1 MIDGKERYLTVVTL
15 RLIRKKL
22 AEVKEVLL
30 STGSRIM
37 LNIIRFK
44 GCKRCGGDLFLE
56 RDSEGLYV
64 SCLQCGAIP
73 VKQTA
78 PIYPPPERKTRRV
91 PVTR

>member
-1 MIDGKERYLTVVTL
+1 MTL
-15 RLIRKKL
+15 RLIRKIK
-22 AEVKEVLL
+22 AEVKKVIF
-30 STGSRIM
+30 STGRGIM
-37 LNIIRFK
+37 LNIIKFK